1 MSGLV
6 LSTDFFA
13 KTILLN
19 VEKIPNFN
27 QAGVFGILFIYLNY
41 KFQQKIWIQKFSMHE
56 IQYIM

>member
-27 QAGVFGILFIYLNY
+27 QAGVFWNFIYLFKLQISAKNLDS
-41 KFQQKIWIQKFSMHE
+41 KIFNA
-56 IQYIM
+56 